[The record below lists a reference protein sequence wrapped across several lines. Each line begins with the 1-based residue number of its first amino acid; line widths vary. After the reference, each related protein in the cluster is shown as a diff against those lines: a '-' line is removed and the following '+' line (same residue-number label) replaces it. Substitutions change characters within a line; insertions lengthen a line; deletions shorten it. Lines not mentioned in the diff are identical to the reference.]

1 MRLEQC
7 PLPGGGSLTVYLRD
21 AAPAM
26 PNALRRP
33 VVVVVPGGGYNHVSA
48 READPVALQFAAA
61 GYHTAILT
69 YSVGEGA
76 RHYQPLRQLNA
87 AIGLLRSH
95 AEAWN
100 LLPEKIAVCGF
111 SAGGHLALSG
121 AVLDL
126 SDGTPMHR
134 PNAVLLAYPVITA
147 GKYAHRGSFV
157 QLAGSEDPAAQQPF
171 TLEDKITPATPPV
184 FVWHTMEDQTV
195 PVENTL
201 LLLTALRRAGVP
213 CEAHLFEK
221 GRHGTSI
228 STAEVDA
235 ASAHRHHWVEL
246 ALEWLG
252 ETFDFDLK

>member
-21 AAPAM
+21 AAQAM
-26 PNALRRP
+26 PNALCRP

-69 YSVGEGA
+69 YRVGEGA

-87 AIGLLRSH
+87 AIGLLRSR

-126 SDGTPMHR
+126 PDGTPMHR
-134 PNAVLLAYPVITA
+134 PNAVLLAYHHGRGICPPGQFCPAGGQRRPCRPTAVHAGGQDHTGHTA
-147 GKYAHRGSFV
+147 GLRLAYHGGPDGARGKHP
-157 QLAGSEDPAAQQPF
+157 PAADRSAPG
-171 TLEDKITPATPPV
+171 
-184 FVWHTMEDQTV
+184 
-195 PVENTL
+195 
-201 LLLTALRRAGVP
+201 RRA
-213 CEAHLFEK
+213 L
-221 GRHGTSI
+221 
-228 STAEVDA
+228 
-235 ASAHRHHWVEL
+235 
-246 ALEWLG
+246 
-252 ETFDFDLK
+252 

>member
-21 AAPAM
+21 AAQAM

-69 YSVGEGA
+69 YGVGEGA

-87 AIGLLRSH
+87 AIGLLRYH

-126 SDGTPMHR
+126 PDGTPMHR

-157 QLAGSEDPAAQQPF
+157 QLAGSEDPAAQHAGGQDHTRHTAGLRLAYHGGP
-171 TLEDKITPATPPV
+171 DGARGKHPPAADRSAPG
-184 FVWHTMEDQTV
+184 
-195 PVENTL
+195 
-201 LLLTALRRAGVP
+201 RRA
-213 CEAHLFEK
+213 L
-221 GRHGTSI
+221 
-228 STAEVDA
+228 
-235 ASAHRHHWVEL
+235 
-246 ALEWLG
+246 
-252 ETFDFDLK
+252 

>member
-1 MRLEQC
+1 
-7 PLPGGGSLTVYLRD
+7 
-21 AAPAM
+21 M

-69 YSVGEGA
+69 YSIEEGA

-126 SDGTPMHR
+126 PDGTPMHR
-134 PNAVLLAYPVITA
+134 PNAAAKTLPPNSRSRWRTRS
-147 GKYAHRGSFV
+147 HRPHRRSSSGI
-157 QLAGSEDPAAQQPF
+157 PWRTRRCPW
-171 TLEDKITPATPPV
+171 KTPS
-184 FVWHTMEDQTV
+184 
-195 PVENTL
+195 
-201 LLLTALRRAGVP
+201 
-213 CEAHLFEK
+213 CC
-221 GRHGTSI
+221 
-228 STAEVDA
+228 
-235 ASAHRHHWVEL
+235 
-246 ALEWLG
+246 
-252 ETFDFDLK
+252 

>member
-21 AAPAM
+21 AAQAM

-69 YSVGEGA
+69 YRVGEGA

-87 AIGLLRSH
+87 AIGLLRSR

-121 AVLDL
+121 WPTRSSRQENMPTGAVLSSWRAAKTL
-126 SDGTPMHR
+126 PPNSRSRWRTRSHPPHRRSSSGIPWRTRRCLWKTP
-134 PNAVLLAYPVITA
+134 
-147 GKYAHRGSFV
+147 S
-157 QLAGSEDPAAQQPF
+157 
-171 TLEDKITPATPPV
+171 
-184 FVWHTMEDQTV
+184 
-195 PVENTL
+195 
-201 LLLTALRRAGVP
+201 
-213 CEAHLFEK
+213 CC
-221 GRHGTSI
+221 
-228 STAEVDA
+228 
-235 ASAHRHHWVEL
+235 
-246 ALEWLG
+246 
-252 ETFDFDLK
+252 

>member
-1 MRLEQC
+1 MSRCKPHPLCKEQMKDKEE
-7 PLPGGGSLTVYLRD
+7 PLCVWHSGPTDYC
-21 AAPAM
+21 
-26 PNALRRP
+26 
-33 VVVVVPGGGYNHVSA
+33 
-48 READPVALQFAAA
+48 ADMSVAL
-61 GYHTAILT
+61 
-69 YSVGEGA
+69 
-76 RHYQPLRQLNA
+76 HYYNAQDKWNDDHSLLGLGFEKLLA
-87 AIGLLRSH
+87 AIGLLRSR

-126 SDGTPMHR
+126 PDGTPMHR

-171 TLEDKITPATPPV
+171 TLEDKITPATTPV

>member
-21 AAPAM
+21 AAQAM

-48 READPVALQFAAA
+48 READPVALQFTAA

-69 YSVGEGA
+69 YSIGEGA

-87 AIGLLRSH
+87 AIGLLRSR

-126 SDGTPMHR
+126 PDGTPMHR

-147 GKYAHRGSFV
+147 GEYALSLIH
-157 QLAGSEDPAAQQPF
+157 
-171 TLEDKITPATPPV
+171 I
-184 FVWHTMEDQTV
+184 
-195 PVENTL
+195 
-201 LLLTALRRAGVP
+201 
-213 CEAHLFEK
+213 
-221 GRHGTSI
+221 
-228 STAEVDA
+228 
-235 ASAHRHHWVEL
+235 
-246 ALEWLG
+246 
-252 ETFDFDLK
+252 